1 MTKVKAKPKARES
14 KKSEIFIVRSGSHSR
29 KEKGIV
35 VKYECGDEIELSAA
49 ELEKFPLKFMSLA
62 EYDSFLLAEEVR
74 RRADKALD
82 SAQFPPKVLKRGKR
96 SAEALKRQRKL
107 VKARRRS
114 ERRTL
119 V

>member
-1 MTKVKAKPKARES
+1 MTKSKAKKAKP
-14 KKSEIFIVRSGSHSR
+14 SEKYIVRSGSHSR
-29 KEKGIV
+29 MEKGKR

-49 ELEKFPLKFMSLA
+49 ELGKFPLKFMSMS
-62 EYDSFLLAEEVR
+62 EYDSFLAAEETR
-74 RRADKALD
+74 RRADRALD
-82 SAQFPPKVLKRGKR
+82 IAQFPPRVLKKR
-96 SAEALKRQRKL
+96 NRTSEALKRERKL